1 MLLKYGFPLLYLDI
15 SQTLMNEVV
24 RSPDRF
30 HKVAMWEG
38 SGGSSVVIPNY
49 NEVQRVVLV
58 VNILKRRQGLP
69 GTETPGPAIKL
80 VTV

>member
-1 MLLKYGFPLLYLDI
+1 
-15 SQTLMNEVV
+15 MNEVV

-30 HKVAMWEG
+30 HKVAMWEW
-38 SGGSSVVIPNY
+38 SGGSSVVIPIY

-69 GTETPGPAIKL
+69 GTETL
-80 VTV
+80 DLHLY

>member
-30 HKVAMWEG
+30 HKVAMWEW

-58 VNILKRRQGLP
+58 VFFF
-69 GTETPGPAIKL
+69 
-80 VTV
+80 